1 MLTGTTT
8 DRPADCGACG
18 RTFPTLGDVFSHPC
32 DVVPAWAIGRGL
44 DDFRPP
50 TNRADNIDAPERH
63 ETTGRPATPA
73 ARPARTNR
81 YAGKCLRCAGW
92 VEAEAGLLVK
102 NHAGGRGEAWAV
114 EHKVSEC
121 PAVGTPA
128 QGTPVVEPAPVAPAA
143 GPAMTAPQEDF
154 LRRLIAERETAQPMD
169 ADATVAAI
177 NTLPNPKQGASVII
191 DGLLAL
197 PRRTTPVVDDN
208 PTNDDTPAYA
218 PEKGDVHVIDGEFY
232 RIHKGQRSQRFYAC
246 QWDGSGWE
254 FARGALGRC
263 TTATVATA
271 EDAARFGAMYHACV
285 FCTRA
290 LDTPESTAVG
300 YGPVCAAKR
309 GLPWG

>member
-18 RTFPTLGDVFSHPC
+18 RTFPNLGEVFSHPC
-32 DVVPAWAIGRGL
+32 DVTPAWAIGRGL

-50 TNRADNIDAPERH
+50 TNRADNIDAPERR
-63 ETTGRPATPA
+63 EVTGDRPATPA

-81 YAGKCLRCAGW
+81 YGGKCLRCGGW
-92 VEAEAGLLVK
+92 VEAEGGLLVK

-128 QGTPVVEPAPVAPAA
+128 QGTPAVVEPAPVAPAR
-143 GPAMTAPQEDF
+143 PTMTGPQEDL
-154 LRRLIAERETAQPMD
+154 LRRLIAERETAHPMD
-169 ADATVAAI
+169 ADQTVADL
-177 NTLPNPKQGASVII
+177 NTADNPVGAASVVI
-191 DGLLAL
+191 DLLMGL
-197 PRRTTPVVDDN
+197 PRRSA
-208 PTNDDTPAYA
+208 PAAAAPADAYV

-232 RIHKGQRSQRFYAC
+232 RIHKGQRSRRFYAC
-246 QWDGSGWE
+246 QWDGYGWE
-254 FARGALGRC
+254 FAGGALRRC
-263 TTATVATA
+263 TTATLATA
-271 EDAARFGAMYHACV
+271 EDAARFGEMYHACV
-285 FCTRA
+285 FCTRP

-300 YGPVCAAKR
+300 YGPVCAARR